1 MTEKRPDERPECDSG
16 ETDRTFHG
24 GESEEVSEDLPD
36 ELQVTQ
42 SFSGRTLD
50 AWAWIA
56 RARAAAAEVKRD
68 KAGKRRPADDSQPAS
83 SPDTPEV
90 QRRSRPI

>member
-1 MTEKRPDERPECDSG
+1 MTEKRPDEGPECDPG

-36 ELQVTQ
+36 EQQVTQ
-42 SFSGRTLD
+42 SFAGRTLD

-68 KAGKRRPADDSQPAS
+68 KAGKRRPPDDSQPAS
-83 SPDTPEV
+83 SPDSPEV

>member
-1 MTEKRPDERPECDSG
+1 MTEKRPDEGPECDPG
-16 ETDRTFHG
+16 KTNRKLHG

-68 KAGKRRPADDSQPAS
+68 KAGKRHPPDDPQPAS
-83 SPDTPEV
+83 SPETPEA

>member
-1 MTEKRPDERPECDSG
+1 MTEKRPDEGPECDPG
-16 ETDRTFHG
+16 KMDRKLHG
-24 GESEEVSEDLPD
+24 GEREEVSEDLPD

-68 KAGKRRPADDSQPAS
+68 KAGKRRPPDDAQPTS
-83 SPDTPEV
+83 NPETPEA
-90 QRRSRPI
+90 QRRGRPI

>member
-1 MTEKRPDERPECDSG
+1 MTEKRPDEGPECDPD
-16 ETDRTFHG
+16 TMDRKRHG
-24 GESEEVSEDLPD
+24 GEREAVSEDLPD
-36 ELQVTQ
+36 QLQVTQ
-42 SFSGRTLD
+42 NFSGRTLD

-68 KAGKRRPADDSQPAS
+68 KAGKRRPPDDPQPAA
-83 SPDTPEV
+83 SPETPEA